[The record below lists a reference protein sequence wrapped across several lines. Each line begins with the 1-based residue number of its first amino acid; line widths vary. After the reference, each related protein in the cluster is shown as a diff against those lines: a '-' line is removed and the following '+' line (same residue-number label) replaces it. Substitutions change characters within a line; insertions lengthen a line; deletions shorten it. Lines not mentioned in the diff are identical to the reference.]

1 MQRLGLGWGC
11 SNPRI
16 WYKLLICPS
25 EWTSGLWR
33 FLFYLSFHFFPLSSF
48 PVHVSSIR
56 MRIEYDHFHDRLK
69 ASAICSSFEERNF
82 KLMCIEFSSSWS
94 FQSITFLQS
103 YTNYIDEK
111 NKPQPRTVWCLIFYF
126 CISPRTYKRGRG
138 FFKIFFLG
146 DRTSA
151 PDVFIS
157 CSFTSLARILRQVQW
172 WSVSMVT
179 RYDAISS
186 RCSSQFWVKIYF
198 SSTSFN
204 NKSKFRG

>member
-1 MQRLGLGWGC
+1 MQRRGLGWGC

-33 FLFYLSFHFFPLSSF
+33 FLFYLSFHSFPLSSC
-48 PVHVSSIR
+48 PVYVSSIC
-56 MRIEYDHFHDRLK
+56 MRIECDHFHDRLK
-69 ASAICSSFEERNF
+69 ASAICSSFEEERNF

-126 CISPRTYKRGRG
+126 CISPRTYKRERD
-138 FFKIFFLG
+138 FFYFLP
-146 DRTSA
+146 R
-151 PDVFIS
+151 
-157 CSFTSLARILRQVQW
+157 R
-172 WSVSMVT
+172 
-179 RYDAISS
+179 
-186 RCSSQFWVKIYF
+186 
-198 SSTSFN
+198 
-204 NKSKFRG
+204 